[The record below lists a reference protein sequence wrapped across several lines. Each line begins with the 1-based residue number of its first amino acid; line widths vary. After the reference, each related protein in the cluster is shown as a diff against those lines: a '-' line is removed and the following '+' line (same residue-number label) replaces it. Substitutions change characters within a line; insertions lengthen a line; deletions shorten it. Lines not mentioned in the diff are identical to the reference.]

1 MSKGQISEGL
11 IKKKKKKFPLGFT
24 DRAEELG
31 LYLVGNREPL
41 MGVKS
46 QRADERGH
54 VIESPGVAVIG
65 GVRIWNPGTRP

>member
-1 MSKGQISEGL
+1 M
-11 IKKKKKKFPLGFT
+11 GFT